1 MSNPKIYIDR
11 EGTTKYIEDC
21 PVEPD
26 ANNFIEPQTD
36 SLHHVSLELN
46 QTSYFRAIDTYKE
59 ALSKAKQDAVRFS
72 DQKESLTA
80 IFGYPK
86 CLPLDSI
93 HDLPSG
99 VEVEVREEPEENSGR
114 DNFLNKVDFEKLAYI
129 KEPPKQEESQED
141 HREWDTALTDAIVE
155 TDGKIQPYFKIL
167 SFLSEK
173 YRLIRR

>member
-1 MSNPKIYIDR
+1 MNQKIWINPKDGDLY
-11 EGTTKYIEDC
+11 YIEDC
-21 PVEPD
+21 PVEPGRIL
-26 ANNFIEPQTD
+26 F
-36 SLHHVSLELN
+36 ELA
-46 QTSYFRAIDTYKE
+46 SDYMFACDRYKE
-59 ALSKAKQDAVRFS
+59 VLSKAKQDAVRFA

-93 HDLPSG
+93 HDLPSK
-99 VEVEVREEPEENSGR
+99 VEVEVRDECQY
-114 DNFLNKVDFEKLAYI
+114 KQVDGNCDDCFRGNLCAKLAYI
-129 KEPPKQEESQED
+129 KSKPEEETQED